1 MIPFS
6 AIFSTD
12 FFFSL
17 GYVVLS
23 VAGLAYAAS
32 FRRSQ
37 GGKTSLFLLLT
48 AVCVTTYYMLQWL
61 LSSFVSY
68 FVTNYASA
76 HADFTLPSW
85 VNPTLTILFT
95 ALNFGFV
102 IGLGLTAWSAV
113 RKVRADRVSMALA
126 TPEVCTADSESC
138 ESGGT
143 TEPPAGES
151 VAAESATS
159 EPVAAEPPVAGPE
172 A

>member
-17 GYVVLS
+17 GYVILS
-23 VAGLAYAAS
+23 VAGLVYAAS

-48 AVCVTTYYMLQWL
+48 AACVTTYYMLQWL

-68 FVTNYASA
+68 FVSNYAYA
-76 HADFTLPSW
+76 HTDFTMPGW
-85 VNPTLTILFT
+85 VNPTLVVLFT
-95 ALNFGFV
+95 ALNYGFV

-113 RKVRADRVSMALA
+113 RKSRVDRAMVAEAASEAC
-126 TPEVCTADSESC
+126 VADSETS
-138 ESGGT
+138 ESS
-143 TEPPAGES
+143 E
-151 VAAESATS
+151 AAEPAVN
-159 EPVAAEPPVAGPE
+159 EAVAAEPPVSGPE